1 MPFVPEPVVPTRRQ
15 VLEAVVV
22 AERFALYEDL
32 SSDLANGYDVARTV
46 QRIRSLSEG
55 LQEPTDWQ
63 GVPEV
68 CILWWELIESQ
79 DAFVLDPYASLTETD
94 VAELKDIIYDP
105 RYDLFVPTSEDVKL
119 YGSGSSLPLWK
130 LAQDEE
136 DDDEE

>member
-15 VLEAVVV
+15 VLEAAVV
-22 AERFALYEDL
+22 AERFALYDDL
-32 SSDLANGYDVARTV
+32 RVGLVNGFEVTETV
-46 QRIRSLSEG
+46 TRIRNLSEA

-105 RYDLFVPTSEDVKL
+105 RFDLFVPTSGDVKL
-119 YGSGSSLPLWK
+119 YGSGSSLPLWR
-130 LAQDEE
+130 LARDEE